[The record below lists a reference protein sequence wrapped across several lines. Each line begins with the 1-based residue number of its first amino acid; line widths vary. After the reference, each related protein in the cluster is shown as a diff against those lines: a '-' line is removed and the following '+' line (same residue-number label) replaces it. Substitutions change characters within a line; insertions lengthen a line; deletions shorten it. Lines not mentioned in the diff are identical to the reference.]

1 MQRME
6 ESNIRAS
13 RSSGDAD
20 VLICTT
26 AIQLCEF
33 GPTHIIGEDT
43 DLLVILLHHASRQTI
58 PPGALFR
65 KNNSKN
71 AKHKVWDIGHTC
83 RVLGGEKCHLLPFV
97 HAITGCDTTSR
108 LFKIGKGK
116 SVEKLSSC
124 PLFRKQALSFCSP
137 TMPDRA
143 TVIDA
148 GVQSIALLYGGKPG
162 EHLDKVRARK
172 FKKATLT
179 STTEVEVKNLP
190 PTSDAA
196 KYHSLRVFFSSSQL
210 DWGWKCPRSNRM
222 GMEAA
227 RRNAAPSEDG

>member
-6 ESNIRAS
+6 ESSIKAS

-20 VLICTT
+20 FLICTT
-26 AIQLCEF
+26 AIELCKS
-33 GPTHIIGEDT
+33 GPTHIVGEDT
-43 DLLVILLHHASRQTI
+43 DLLVILLHHASRQNI
-58 PPGALFR
+58 PPGALFL

-83 RVLGGEKCHLLPFV
+83 QVLGGEKCHLLPFF

-116 SVEKLSSC
+116 PLEKLNSC
-124 PLFRKQALSFCSP
+124 LLFKEQALTFCSP

-148 GVQSIALLYGGKPG
+148 GVKSIALLYGGKPG
-162 EHLDKVRARK
+162 EHLDRVRARK

-179 STTEVEVKNLP
+179 SITEVEVKNLP
-190 PTSDAA
+190 PTPDAA
-196 KYHSLRVFFSSSQL
+196 KYHSLRVFYQVRNWIGDGSAL
-210 DWGWKCPRSNRM
+210 DPTEWGWKLQVECYTQ
-222 GMEAA
+222 
-227 RRNAAPSEDG
+227 